1 MTLLI
6 EGVSNITANEMFE
19 RHTDRKE
26 TVIKVFEDIRRLSD
40 KVKNLVIVSN
50 HFAKEDGFDNETAE
64 YADTLDEINDIL
76 SGFADKTIRL

>member
-1 MTLLI
+1 MTLLV
-6 EGVSNITANEMFE
+6 ECVSNITANEMFE

-26 TVIKVFEDIRRLSD
+26 TVIKVCEDIRRLSD

-50 HFAKEDGFDNETAE
+50 HFAKEDGFDKETAE